1 MDRLK
6 PPEENLL
13 QNWKTWKQSFTLF
26 MTATEYN
33 DKSDEVKTR
42 LLLHC
47 IGEKAREVFS
57 SFVFSSLKYNK
68 VLEHFEAHFGPRK
81 NITYSRFKFFRY

>member
-6 PPEENLL
+6 PPNSLSLKGNLL
-13 QNWKTWKQSFTLF
+13 QNWKTWKQSFILF

-33 DKSDEVKTR
+33 GKSDEVKTS

-47 IGEKAREVFS
+47 IEEKFREVYNTFVYS
-57 SFVFSSLKYNK
+57 SIVDSMKYNK
-68 VLEHFEAHFGPRK
+68 VLEQL
-81 NITYSRFKFFRY
+81 